1 MTADASPVHEF
12 LAGLHARVAREETG
26 GDVAAYIPELAR
38 ADASAVVI
46 AIPNAEGETHVV
58 GDTEVPFTIQSIS
71 KALLYGMA
79 LEDNG
84 PEGVLAKVGV
94 EPTGEAFNSIRL
106 QDGSGN
112 PFNPMVNAG
121 AIATTGL
128 LEGAD
133 AAAQLARILETFGR
147 YAGRELRVD
156 EAAYRS
162 ERDTGHRNRAIAHL
176 LRNFSSLGDHPVA
189 ALDLYLPHLSLNH
202 T

>member
-1 MTADASPVHEF
+1 MSADASAGHEC
-12 LAGLHARVAREETG
+12 LAGLLARVAGEETG
-26 GDVAAYIPELAR
+26 GEVAAYIPGLAR
-38 ADASAVVI
+38 ADASAFGI
-46 AIPNAEGETHVV
+46 AITTAEGETHVV

-133 AAAQLARILETFGR
+133 AAAQLARIL
-147 YAGRELRVD
+147 
-156 EAAYRS
+156 
-162 ERDTGHRNRAIAHL
+162 
-176 LRNFSSLGDHPVA
+176 
-189 ALDLYLPHLSLNH
+189 
-202 T
+202 